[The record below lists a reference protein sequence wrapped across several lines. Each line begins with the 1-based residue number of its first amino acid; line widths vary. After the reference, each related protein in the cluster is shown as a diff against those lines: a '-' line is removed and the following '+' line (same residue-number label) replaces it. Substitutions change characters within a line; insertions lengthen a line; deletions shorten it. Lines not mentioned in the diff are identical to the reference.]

1 MTNIQELL
9 ADFNWD
15 NYRELSDSLTAINLV
30 DLDNELARQATI
42 YSYYNGLMSA
52 AKSELSDLEAELN
65 RLSGTVRSNLKRG
78 SSVKLTAKDLDD
90 LVFCDDTYILQNEL
104 VNQASFR
111 YDVLKGLCRALEH
124 KKDMLVQISSN
135 RRAETKLYN

>member
-1 MTNIQELL
+1 MTKIDQLL

-15 NYRELSDSLTAINLV
+15 NYRDLSDALSEVNPHDLDTELS
-30 DLDNELARQATI
+30 RQASL
-42 YSYYNGLMSA
+42 YSYYSGLMA
-52 AKSELSDLEAELN
+52 ASKKKLGSLDADLN

-90 LVFCDDTYILQNEL
+90 LVFCDEDYISKNEE
-104 VNQASFR
+104 VIEANFH

-124 KKDMLVQISSN
+124 KKDMLVQLSSN

>member
-1 MTNIQELL
+1 MTNIDELL

-15 NYRELSDSLTAINLV
+15 NYRGLSDSLTAINLV
-30 DLDNELARQATI
+30 DLDNELSRQASI
-42 YSYYNGLMSA
+42 FSYYSGLMSA
-52 AKSELSDLEAELN
+52 AKRQLADLEADLN
-65 RLSGTVRSNLKRG
+65 RLSGTVRSTLKRG

-90 LVFCDDTYILQNEL
+90 LVFCDAEYISQNEQ

>member
-1 MTNIQELL
+1 MTTIDQLL

-15 NYRELSDSLTAINLV
+15 NFRELSDSLAEVNSH
-30 DLDNELARQATI
+30 DLDTVLSEQASL
-42 YSYYNGLMSA
+42 YSYYSGLMAA
-52 AKSELSDLEAELN
+52 AKRKLGSLEANLN
-65 RLSGTVRSNLKRG
+65 RLSGSVRSSLKKG

-90 LVFCDDTYILQNEL
+90 LVFCDEEYISKNDE
-104 VNQASFR
+104 VIEATFH

-124 KKDMLVQISSN
+124 KKDMLVQLSSN

>member
-9 ADFNWD
+9 AAFNWD
-15 NYRELSDSLTAINLV
+15 NYRELSDSLTQVNLV
-30 DLDNELARQATI
+30 DLDNELGRQASI
-42 YSYYNGLMSA
+42 FSYYSGLMSA
-52 AKSELSDLEAELN
+52 AKRELGDAEADLN

-90 LVFCDDTYILQNEL
+90 LVFCDEDYITQNEQ